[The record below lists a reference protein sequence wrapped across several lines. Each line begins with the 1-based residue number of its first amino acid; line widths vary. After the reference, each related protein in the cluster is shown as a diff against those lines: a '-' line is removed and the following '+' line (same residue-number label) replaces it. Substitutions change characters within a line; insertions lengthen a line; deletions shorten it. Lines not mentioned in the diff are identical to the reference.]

1 MQVVDEERVRPC
13 PQCGTEIRT
22 DSRFTTWCSAC
33 DWNVDPVGD
42 AEPERSHGPLE
53 RMRRATARRHGELL
67 HARVSGDG
75 SGRRA
80 GDLSVV
86 LAYAIACAVHG
97 VTVVLAALGV
107 WCVVAGWG
115 GFGVLLGLIL
125 LFVAWNLRPRLP
137 RLPEEGPLL
146 RRDDAPA
153 LYGLVDEIAR
163 VAGTRGVDVIAVDT
177 DVNAGV
183 MSCGVRGR
191 RLLTLGLPLWEVLTP
206 QQRIALLGHELGH
219 YGNGDT
225 RRGIIPATAYRSLV
239 AWWEYTAPTR
249 NPSPLEMVLNLLCL
263 VPRALIVVVL
273 RTLDKLT
280 MRSTRHAEYLADS
293 FAAEAGSSVAAA
305 ELMDRL
311 LVLDSVVVTLQRA
324 SNDPRAARRGAGGAG
339 GVEERAERLW
349 ASLAADAASVPEHEY
364 ERSRRVSAIRGHCVD
379 ATHPPTHL
387 RRERLLSLTPVPAAV
402 VMDDEREQRISEELA
417 DARRLLARR
426 ILTDGFP
433 G

>member
-1 MQVVDEERVRPC
+1 MQVAEKEKVQPC

-42 AEPERSHGPLE
+42 AAQDRNDGLLE
-53 RMRRATARRHGELL
+53 RMRRATAHRHGEQL

-75 SGRRA
+75 AGRRA

-97 VTVVLAALGV
+97 VTVALAALGV

-146 RRDDAPA
+146 RRDDAPV
-153 LYGLVDEIAR
+153 LFGLIDEIAR

-177 DVNAGV
+177 DVNASV

-191 RLLTLGLPLWEVLTP
+191 RLLRLGLPLWEVLTP

-239 AWWEYTAPTR
+239 TWWEYTEPKE
-249 NPSPLEMVLNLLCL
+249 NPSPLEMVVNLLCL
-263 VPRALIVVVL
+263 VPRALIVAVL

-280 MRSTRHAEYLADS
+280 MRSSRRAEYLADS

-311 LVLDSVVVTLQRA
+311 LVLDSAVVTLQRE
-324 SNDPRAARRGAGGAG
+324 SNDPRAARRGAGGA
-339 GVEERAERLW
+339 EERAERLW
-349 ASLAADAASVPEHEY
+349 TLLAADAASVPEHEY

-387 RRERLLSLTPVPAAV
+387 RRERLLSLTPLPAAV
-402 VMDDEREQRISEELA
+402 VVDDEREQRISEELA

-426 ILTDGFP
+426 ILRDGFP